1 VRNVPS
7 RISPETFPIAATATA
22 PAYDYQPANS
32 RYLAQA
38 RAPEPIVGPGQQPL
52 FSNPNSDPRV
62 IPFDSLTTQAERES
76 IRARAA
82 DLARPAPIKTARVEV
97 RRARPR
103 KSKLRDQRTLDFQG
117 QEEVLVPPQ
126 SHIIC
131 DAPVAPPAL
140 RAEAAFI
147 DGLLMFFG
155 CAFGAGLFIYE
166 GGHISPD
173 KHAILFLLL
182 ALVTVPLWYKLLW
195 TAAGRDTFGMQ
206 RAGIR
211 LVDFD
216 GYPPSQQRRYQRLVG
231 SLLSFLA
238 AGVGLVWA
246 LVDEDSLTWHDH
258 ISGTFPTLD

>member
-22 PAYDYQPANS
+22 PAYDYEPAQD
-32 RYLAQA
+32 RRPAQA
-38 RAPEPIVGPGQQPL
+38 RAPEPVVGPGQQPL
-52 FSNPNSDPRV
+52 FSNPVSDSRV

-103 KSKLRDQRTLDFQG
+103 KTNSRDQRTLDFQR
-117 QEEVLVPPQ
+117 QEDVLVPQ
-126 SHIIC
+126 SNIIC

-140 RAEAAFI
+140 RAEAALI
-147 DGLLMFFG
+147 DGLVIFFG
-155 CAFGAGLFIYE
+155 CAFGAGLFLY
-166 GGHISPD
+166 GGGQISLD
-173 KHAILFLLL
+173 RHVLLFLLL
-182 ALVTVPLWYKLLW
+182 SLITVPLWYKLLW

-216 GYPPSQQRRYQRLVG
+216 GNPPSQQRRYQRLVG
-231 SLLSFLA
+231 SILSSLA
-238 AGVGLVWA
+238 AGVGLIWA
-246 LVDEDSLTWHDH
+246 LVDEDGLTWHDH
-258 ISGTFPTLD
+258 ISGTFPTMD